1 MLKKNYCATTNIIFV
16 NILKVFLLIFFY
28 QKLHQH
34 QSVFCKDPLTRK
46 VLSKPLKKHLQ
57 YVIIQKSKNVISQE
71 ISKSIFFI
79 MVKIFLG
86 HKSKLKS
93 LPSSAKEYLDFGY
106 SYSLQQ
112 MISVPTRI
120 TENTATLID
129 HALTNSLHNKQSS
142 NNNQINIMS

>member
-1 MLKKNYCATTNIIFV
+1 M
-16 NILKVFLLIFFY
+16 KVFLLFFFY
-28 QKLHQH
+28 QKLNQH

-46 VLSKPLKKHLQ
+46 VLSKTLKKHLQ
-57 YVIIQKSKNVISQE
+57 DVIIQKSTNVISQE

-79 MVKIFLG
+79 IVKIFLKKIFLG
-86 HKSKLKS
+86 NKSKLKS

-129 HALTNSLHNKQSS
+129 HALKNSLHNKQSS